1 METKQMIADGKTA
14 LGIEFGSTRIKVVLI
29 DKDHHPIASGSH
41 DWENRLENNI
51 WTYTL
56 EDIWSGLQDSYQNLV
71 NDVKEKYD
79 ITLTKVGS
87 IGFSAMMHGYMA
99 FDKDGELLVPFRT
112 WRNTMTEEASEKLTE
127 AFSYH
132 IPQRWS
138 IAHLYQ
144 AILKEEEHVKDIDY
158 LTTLAGYVH
167 WKLTGEKVLG
177 VGEASG
183 MFPIDIETKDY
194 NQTMI
199 KTFDNLIKD
208 KKFGWKLE
216 NILPKVLIAGDKAGI
231 LSEEGAK
238 LLDPSGNL
246 EAGIP
251 LCPPEGDAGTGMVA
265 TNSVTR
271 KTGNVSAGTS
281 VFAMIVLEKE
291 LKKVYDEIDLVTT
304 PSGDLV
310 GMVHCNNCTSDL
322 NAWVNLFKEF
332 AQNFGVEDVDMDQL
346 YGTLYNKA
354 LEGDKDC
361 GGLLAYNYF
370 SGEHITGFE
379 EGRPLFVRKPDS
391 NFNLANFMRVHLYTA
406 LGALKTGLDILMK
419 EEDVKVDKMLGH
431 GGLFKTEGVG
441 QKIMAAAVNAPV
453 SVMKTA
459 GEGGAWGMAILA
471 AYMLDKA
478 EDETLD
484 TYLSDKVFAGE
495 EGTTIAPD
503 EKDVEG
509 FDRESGLF
517 VIKPS
522 GVDYDKLSP
531 EDMVVMDLD
540 GNRVEGDLNPSSD
553 TPTHIELYKAFK
565 DLGGIVH
572 THSPWATSWA
582 QAGRSI
588 PCYGTTHADYFYGE
602 IPCARSL
609 TKEEIEEAYEKNTGL
624 VIIETFKDKNPV
636 YVPGVLCTN
645 HGPFTWGADAAEAVH
660 NAVVLEEVAKMA
672 YRCEHLNPEAKPA
685 PQYLQDKHFF
695 RKHGANAYYGQ
706 GK

>member
-1 METKQMIADGKTA
+1 MEIKQKIIEGKTA
-14 LGIEFGSTRIKVVLI
+14 LGIEFGSTRIKAVLI
-29 DKDHHPIASGSH
+29 DDKHDSIASGSH
-41 DWENRLENNI
+41 DWENRLEDNI

-56 EDIWSGLQDSYQNLV
+56 DDIWGGLQDAYKNLV
-71 NDVKEKYD
+71 EDVKEKYD
-79 ITLTKVGS
+79 ETLTKVSS

-99 FDKDGELLVPFRT
+99 FDQAGELLVPFRT
-112 WRNTMTEEASEKLTE
+112 WRNTMTEEASKKLTE

-144 AILKEEEHVKDIDY
+144 AILRGEAHVKDIAY

-194 NQTMI
+194 DQTMI
-199 KTFDNLIKD
+199 KTFNELIKD
-208 KKFGWKLE
+208 QGFEWKLE
-216 NILPKVLIAGDKAGI
+216 DILPKVLMAGDQAGT
-231 LSEEGAK
+231 LSEAGAK
-238 LLDPSGNL
+238 LIDPSGNL
-246 EAGIP
+246 KAGIL

-291 LKKVYDEIDLVTT
+291 LKKVHDEIDLVTT

-332 AQNFGVEDVDMDQL
+332 AQTFGMKDVDMNEL
-346 YGTLYNKA
+346 FGTLYNKA
-354 LEGDKDC
+354 LEGDADC

-419 EEDVKVDKMLGH
+419 EEDVKVDKLLGH

-441 QKIMAAAVNAPV
+441 QKIMAAAIDAPV

-459 GEGGAWGMAILA
+459 GEGGAWGMAVLA
-471 AYMLDKA
+471 EYMIDKKDGEALD
-478 EDETLD
+478 E
-484 TYLSDKVFAGE
+484 YLSNKVFAE
-495 EGTTIAPD
+495 EDGTTIAPE
-503 EKDVEG
+503 EKDVKG
-509 FDRESGLF
+509 FDEFINRYQKGLAIER
-517 VIKPS
+517 VA
-522 GVDYDKLSP
+522 VD
-531 EDMVVMDLD
+531 VM
-540 GNRVEGDLNPSSD
+540 
-553 TPTHIELYKAFK
+553 
-565 DLGGIVH
+565 
-572 THSPWATSWA
+572 
-582 QAGRSI
+582 
-588 PCYGTTHADYFYGE
+588 
-602 IPCARSL
+602 
-609 TKEEIEEAYEKNTGL
+609 
-624 VIIETFKDKNPV
+624 
-636 YVPGVLCTN
+636 
-645 HGPFTWGADAAEAVH
+645 
-660 NAVVLEEVAKMA
+660 
-672 YRCEHLNPEAKPA
+672 
-685 PQYLQDKHFF
+685 
-695 RKHGANAYYGQ
+695 
-706 GK
+706 